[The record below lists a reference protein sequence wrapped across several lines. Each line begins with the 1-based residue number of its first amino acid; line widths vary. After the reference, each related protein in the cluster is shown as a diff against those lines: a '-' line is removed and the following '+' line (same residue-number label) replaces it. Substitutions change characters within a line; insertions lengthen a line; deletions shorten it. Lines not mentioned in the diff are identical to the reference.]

1 MKATTTFQRRIDMS
15 KVKAIQHRDE
25 EKIGFTEPYPAIQFS
40 GSYNDIIDII
50 GMIGVENLDFPKELV
65 EYWNQNGKFSDH
77 ILEKYCDKESNF
89 TLPGKLN
96 KEAYPPEKLVIRPR
110 DWVVLKTDLLNN
122 FYVDVVDHRHVMAN
136 YEVVDW
142 HKDTSTKSKNKKS
155 ER

>member
-1 MKATTTFQRRIDMS
+1 MG

-50 GMIGVENLDFPKELV
+50 GMIGIENLDFPKELV

-96 KEAYPPEKLVIRPR
+96 KEAYPPEKLVIHPR

-136 YEVVDW
+136 YEIVNW
-142 HKDTSTKSKNKKS
+142 HKDTSTKKDKKNNK
-155 ER
+155 

>member
-1 MKATTTFQRRIDMS
+1 MS

>member
-1 MKATTTFQRRIDMS
+1 MG

-50 GMIGVENLDFPKELV
+50 GMIGVENLDFPKQLV
-65 EYWNQNGKFSDH
+65 AYWDENGKFSDE
-77 ILEKYCDKESNF
+77 ILRKYCTEDSIF

-96 KEAYPPEKLVIRPR
+96 EEAYPPPKMVIHPR
-110 DWVVLKTDLLNN
+110 DWVILKTDLLNN
-122 FYVDVVDHRHVMAN
+122 FYVDVVDHRHVMSN

-142 HKDTSTKSKNKKS
+142 HKNEKISQK
-155 ER
+155 